1 MVETNTM
8 ETMLGLED
16 PPLKLDLA
24 FMYNLMQ
31 TNGELRAHIE
41 RLHDF
46 QSDFLKSKAIEKYNE
61 IIKYALPYFDRLDDQ
76 KYDIE
81 YYNNDKFEVFFTG
94 CEAHQLA
101 MSICIKKLPEE
112 RIKAIWKNIF
122 PNKDI
127 VSVLEELDTNDCT
140 LNFEHIIKGVQHDS
154 PDEAEKLLLLSKYT
168 YEEDDIINL
177 LNELSLI
184 EIAKIVPEICRVKY
198 VSV

>member
-1 MVETNTM
+1 M

-16 PPLKLDLA
+16 PPVKLDLA
-24 FMYNLMQ
+24 FMHHLMQ
-31 TNGELRAHIE
+31 TNAELRSHIE

-61 IIKYALPYFDRLDDQ
+61 IIKYAYEYSDNKDAQ
-76 KYDIE
+76 KYHIE
-81 YYNNDKFEVFFTG
+81 YYNDDELEVFWTG
-94 CEAHQLA
+94 SEEHQLA

-112 RIKAIWKNIF
+112 RIKAIWKKIF

-127 VSVLEELDTNDCT
+127 VSVLEELETNECT
-140 LNFEHIIKGVQHDS
+140 LNFEHIIKGVQHNS

-177 LNELSLI
+177 LNELTLI
-184 EIAKIVPEICRVKY
+184 EIAKIVPEICCVKY